1 MTQAQPRRT
10 PRWIVLGFLLASF
23 AWAPIIAMSFT
34 EPPTPLRT
42 VAFVGALVL
51 LGLALLLVL
60 LDAVAPAPDRTS
72 RRWKVAGLIALTL
85 ALWAPTFSWAEPGEE
100 PWPWLAGFVVAASGL
115 AGWRSGVVAAVV
127 LGGAAAAGGA
137 LFDGAP
143 LPSVVTTFGV
153 ALTVW
158 AMCQALVWL
167 HRLWWSAQDGREAQA
182 RLAVAEERLRVGR
195 ELHDVLGRRLAVIAL
210 KAERAADLA
219 ARDPDAAAGENRSIR
234 DLAAGALQEARRTIH
249 GEAVTDLPSQ
259 LRSADLVL
267 RSAGITPS
275 VAADPQMLAAVPP
288 SLAGLFATVVREA
301 VTNVLRHSDARTA
314 SIRVVVQGPVTTL
327 SVENDGVRP
336 AVGNDAAGGTGLAA
350 LAARAGAVGA
360 ELVAGPD
367 GDDRF
372 VVRVSRSAPSGR
384 SR

>member
-1 MTQAQPRRT
+1 
-10 PRWIVLGFLLASF
+10 
-23 AWAPIIAMSFT
+23 
-34 EPPTPLRT
+34 
-42 VAFVGALVL
+42 
-51 LGLALLLVL
+51 
-60 LDAVAPAPDRTS
+60 
-72 RRWKVAGLIALTL
+72 
-85 ALWAPTFSWAEPGEE
+85 
-100 PWPWLAGFVVAASGL
+100 
-115 AGWRSGVVAAVV
+115 
-127 LGGAAAAGGA
+127 
-137 LFDGAP
+137 
-143 LPSVVTTFGV
+143 
-153 ALTVW
+153 
-158 AMCQALVWL
+158 
-167 HRLWWSAQDGREAQA
+167 
-182 RLAVAEERLRVGR
+182 VAEERLRVGR

-288 SLAGLFATVVREA
+288 SLAGLFASVVREA

>member
-1 MTQAQPRRT
+1 MTLGESRRT
-10 PRWIVLGFLLASF
+10 PRWIVLAFLLASF
-23 AWAPIIAMSFT
+23 AWAPIIALSFT
-34 EPPTPLRT
+34 APPTPLLT
-42 VAFVGALVL
+42 VAFVGGLVL

-60 LDAVAPAPDRTS
+60 LDVVALAQDRVS
-72 RRWKVAGLIALTL
+72 RRWKVTLLVALTV
-85 ALWAPTFSWAEPGEE
+85 ALWAPTFSWAEPGEQ
-100 PWPWLAGFVVAASGL
+100 PWAWVAGFVVAASGMG
-115 AGWRSGVVAAVV
+115 GWRSGVVAAVV
-127 LGGAAAAGGA
+127 LGGATAAGGA
-137 LFDGAP
+137 VFDGSA

-219 ARDPDAAAGENRSIR
+219 ARDPGRAASESRSIR
-234 DLAAGALQEARRTIH
+234 DLAAGALREARRTIH

-267 RSAGITPS
+267 RSAGIAPE
-275 VAADPQMLAAVPP
+275 VAVDPQTLSAVPP
-288 SLAGLFATVVREA
+288 PLAGVFATVVREA

-327 SVENDGVRP
+327 SVENDGVRT
-336 AVGNDAAGGTGLAA
+336 AATSDADGGTGLAA
-350 LAARAGAVGA
+350 LAARCGAVGA

-372 VVRVSRSAPSGR
+372 VVRVRHSAR
-384 SR
+384 SRRSS

>member
-34 EPPTPLRT
+34 APPTPVLT
-42 VAFVGALVL
+42 AAFVGGLVL
-51 LGLALLLVL
+51 LGLALLAVL
-60 LDAVAPAPDRTS
+60 LDVVDPVSAPAA
-72 RRWKVAGLIALTL
+72 RRWKATVLAALTL
-85 ALWAPTFSWAEPGEE
+85 LLWAPTFRWADQGEQ
-100 PWPWLAGFVVAASGL
+100 PWAWLAGFVVAACALTSRPIGI
-115 AGWRSGVVAAVV
+115 GTAVV
-127 LGGAAAAGGA
+127 LGAAAGVGGA
-137 LFDGAP
+137 VFDGSA
-143 LPSVVTTFGV
+143 LRNLLTTLGV

-158 AMCQALVWL
+158 GMCQALVWL

-219 ARDPDAAAGENRSIR
+219 ARDPDAAAGESQGIR
-234 DLAAGALQEARRTIH
+234 ELAAGALSEARRTIH

-267 RSAGITPS
+267 TSAG
-275 VAADPQMLAAVPP
+275 VATTVEADPRALAAMPAP
-288 SLAGLFATVVREA
+288 LAALFATVVREA
-301 VTNVLRHSDARTA
+301 VTNVLRHSDARSA
-314 SIRVVVQGPVTTL
+314 EIRVHAQGPAVTL

-336 AVGNDAAGGTGLAA
+336 SARTGAGGGTGLAA
-350 LAARAGAVGA
+350 LAARCGAVGA
-360 ELVAGPD
+360 DLVARRD
-367 GDDRF
+367 GDGRF
-372 VVRVSRSAPSGR
+372 VVRVRHPTSSGR
-384 SR
+384 S